1 MPLLQG
7 TAALELFEGTVDM
20 IPKRGARF
28 ARVIGLLAI
37 LCFAVLAPRSAQ
49 SQDRVAAVQKQV
61 LTLEAVFGAGGLQSV
76 GSEAAIWSPGGT
88 QLSYIHRKADGS
100 SELSTINLATGQR
113 RVLVDA
119 DKLSE
124 ITSTNSQIDDA
135 VERERR
141 TRYGVTAYH
150 WSPDSRHILFDS
162 NGALH
167 YFDLDTRKSR
177 KLLTSQPAIDPKF
190 SPDGQSVSYVVNHNL
205 LVRALRDQA
214 DHSLAVNPADDHGGS
229 NAILNGEVD
238 WLYEEELGVR
248 SNYFWSPD
256 SKQLAF
262 LQTDLRKVPTH
273 PVTDFIPMHPKTM
286 MEKYPL
292 VGDPLP
298 VVRLG
303 LVAQSGG
310 KVRWLDLDTTDA
322 YVPRFGW
329 VDSRTL
335 FAIVLDRKQEKVDLY
350 FVDVKSGR
358 ARCVLSETSDAY
370 IDVQKHLVFRP
381 LRSGN
386 RFLWM
391 SWRDGFTHI
400 YLYSFDRE
408 HPLAA
413 AAKLERQL
421 THGNFEVVAITG
433 VNEDTGTVFYAA
445 NQEDDRQQDVYAA
458 ALDGYSVRRLTSD
471 TGHST
476 AIFNEQGTAY
486 IKTYSSIDRPPQTSI
501 CQVSSDCT
509 VTDPGSTAPDSYYL
523 HPPEWLDFTTEDGT
537 VLHGMLFLP
546 SHGPGKI
553 PIVLA
558 PYGGP
563 GGQMVQ
569 NVWQNLNLFDM
580 VLANNGIAVLVV
592 DNRGS
597 ANRGKK
603 FASVTRFRLGEIELQ
618 DQLAA
623 LDQALARFPQLDSA
637 RVGFWGWSYG
647 GFMTLYAMTHSGRFI
662 AGCAGSPVSDWRLYD
677 ATYVER
683 YMGLLPEQKDGY
695 EKYSVLR
702 HAGELKGRLLMTHG
716 LSDVNVHPQNTIKMA
731 DELVRAGISFEMMTY
746 PRQTHHFTD
755 EALIHV
761 FRKFLE
767 HFVTYL
773 RPSVDLNEVSDR

>member
-1 MPLLQG
+1 VLV
-7 TAALELFEGTVDM
+7 AL
-20 IPKRGARF
+20 
-28 ARVIGLLAI
+28 GLVAPVPGLAH
-37 LCFAVLAPRSAQ
+37 AQ
-49 SQDRVAAVQKQV
+49 EVAAVPKKV
-61 LTLEAVFGAGGLQSV
+61 LTLEAVFGAGGLLSG
-76 GSEAAIWSPGGT
+76 GSEPATWPPDGT
-88 QLSYIHRKADGS
+88 QLSYIHRKEDGS
-100 SELSTINLATGQR
+100 SELSTINITTGKR
-113 RVLVDA
+113 AVLVDS
-119 DKLSE
+119 DKLSAIESSPSE
-124 ITSTNSQIDDA
+124 IEDA

-150 WSPDSRHILFDS
+150 WSPDSRHILFDA
-162 NGALH
+162 NGTLH
-167 YFDLDTRKSR
+167 YYDLETGQSR
-177 KLLTSQPAIDPKF
+177 NLQTSQLAIDPKF
-190 SPDGQSVSYVVNHNL
+190 SPDGKDVSYVFNHGL
-205 LVRALRDQA
+205 YVRPLGENAHHAVALNTVPDAPGQS
-214 DHSLAVNPADDHGGS
+214 D
-229 NAILNGEVD
+229 AILNGEVD

-273 PVTDFIPMHPKTM
+273 PVTDYIPMHPTAL

-303 LVAQSGG
+303 IVARTGG
-310 KVRWLDLDTTDA
+310 KVHWIDLDTTDA

-335 FAIVLDRKQEKVDLY
+335 FASVLDRKQDRVDLY
-350 FVDVKSGR
+350 FIDAESGKT
-358 ARCVLSETSDAY
+358 RCVLSESSDAY
-370 IDVQKHLVFRP
+370 IDVEKHLVFRA

-408 HPLAA
+408 NPLAA

-421 THGNFEVVAITG
+421 THGNFEVAAISG
-433 VNEDTGTVFYAA
+433 INEDSGTVFYLA
-445 NQEDDRQQDVYAA
+445 NKEDDRQQDLYSV
-458 ALDGYSVRRLTSD
+458 ALDGSGDRRLTSEAGYSAA
-471 TGHST
+471 T
-476 AIFNEQGTAY
+476 FNERGDAY
-486 IKTYSSIDRPPQTSI
+486 IRTYSRLDRPPETSVCRVDSGCSVI
-501 CQVSSDCT
+501 
-509 VTDPGSTAPDSYYL
+509 DPASTAPDRYNL
-523 HPPEWLDFTTEDGT
+523 PPPEWVDFSADDGT
-537 VLHGMLFLP
+537 VLHGLMFLP
-546 SHGPGKI
+546 SRRVGKV
-553 PIVLA
+553 PVVLA

-569 NVWQNLNLFDM
+569 NQWKALNLFDM

-597 ANRGKK
+597 ANRGQK
-603 FASVTRFRLGEIELQ
+603 FTSAPRFRVGEIELQ

-623 LDQALARFPQLDSA
+623 LDQAMARFPQLDSS

-683 YMGLLPEQKDGY
+683 YMGLLPERKDSY

-702 HAGELKGRLLMTHG
+702 HAGELKGHLLMTHG

-731 DELVRAGISFEMMTY
+731 DELVRAGIPFEMMMY
-746 PRQTHHFTD
+746 PRQTHHFTN
-755 EALIHV
+755 EAQIHV

-767 HFVTYL
+767 HYVTYL
-773 RPSVDLNEVSDR
+773 RPSVDSNEVSRE

>member
-1 MPLLQG
+1 MLNRVARLARAVSVLVPL
-7 TAALELFEGTVDM
+7 
-20 IPKRGARF
+20 
-28 ARVIGLLAI
+28 GLLA
-37 LCFAVLAPRSAQ
+37 LGPRLAFG
-49 SQDRVAAVQKQV
+49 QDRVGAVPKKV
-61 LTLEAVFGAGGLQSV
+61 LTLEAIFGAGGIL
-76 GSEAAIWSPGGT
+76 SEGPEPATWSPDGK
-88 QLSYIHRKADGS
+88 QLSHIQRGEGGS
-100 SELSTINLATGQR
+100 SELLTINIATGER
-113 RVLVDA
+113 KVLVNS
-119 DKLSE
+119 DKLSA
-124 ITSTNSQIDDA
+124 ISSSPSQIEDA

-150 WSPDSRHILFDS
+150 WSPDSKHILFDA
-162 NGALH
+162 NGTLH
-167 YFDLDTRKSR
+167 YYDLENGQSR
-177 KLLTSQPAIDPKF
+177 KLQTSQLAIDPKF
-190 SPDGQSVSYVVNHNL
+190 SPDGKNVSYVVNHGL
-205 LVRALRDQA
+205 FVRSLRDST
-214 DHSLAVNPADDHGGS
+214 DHAVALNNRHDDAGDS

-256 SKQLAF
+256 SRQLAF
-262 LQTDLRKVPTH
+262 LQIDLRKVPTH
-273 PVTDFIPMHPKTM
+273 PVTDYIPMHATAL

-303 LVAQSGG
+303 IVARTGG
-310 KVRWLDLDTTDA
+310 SIRWIDLDTNNA

-335 FAIVLDRKQEKVDLY
+335 YATVVERKQEKVDLY
-350 FVDVKSGR
+350 FIDAMSGKT
-358 ARCVLSETSDAY
+358 RCVLSETSDAY
-370 IDVQKHLVFRP
+370 IDVEKHLVFRP
-381 LRSGN
+381 FRSSG

-400 YLYSFDRE
+400 YLYTFDRE
-408 HPLAA
+408 NPLAA

-421 THGNFEVVAITG
+421 THGNFEVAAISA
-433 VNEDTGTVFYAA
+433 VNEDSGTVFYLA
-445 NQEDDRQQDVYAA
+445 NKEDDRQQDLYGVAI
-458 ALDGYSVRRLTSD
+458 DGSGVRRLTSEA
-471 TGHST
+471 GYSG
-476 AIFNEQGTAY
+476 AIFNERGDAY
-486 IKTYSSIDRPPQTSI
+486 VKSYSRLDRPPETSV
-501 CQVSSDCT
+501 CRVVGDCS
-509 VTDPGSTAPDSYYL
+509 VIGPSSTAPASYNL
-523 HPPEWLDFTTEDGT
+523 PPPEWVDFTADDGT
-537 VLHGMLFLP
+537 VLHGLLLLP
-546 SHGPGKI
+546 SRGISKVPV
-553 PIVLA
+553 VLA

-569 NVWQNLNLFDM
+569 NQWNALNLFDM

-603 FASVTRFRLGEIELQ
+603 FTSAPRFRVGEIELQ

-623 LDQALARFPQLDSA
+623 LDQALDRFPQLDSS

-683 YMGLLPEQKDGY
+683 YMGLLPERKDSY

-702 HAGELKGRLLMTHG
+702 RAGDLKGQLLMTHG

-731 DELVRAGISFEMMTY
+731 DELVRAGIPFDMMMY
-746 PRQTHHFTD
+746 PRQTHHFSS
-755 EALIHV
+755 EAQIHV
-761 FRKFLE
+761 FRKFLD
-767 HFVTYL
+767 HYVRYL
-773 RPSVDLNEVSDR
+773 RPSVDPAEVHQE

>member
-1 MPLLQG
+1 MS
-7 TAALELFEGTVDM
+7 
-20 IPKRGARF
+20 PKREPKL
-28 ARVIGLLAI
+28 ARVIGVLATLFI
-37 LCFAVLAPRSAQ
+37 AALAPRPAQ
-49 SQDRVAAVQKQV
+49 AQDRVAAVAKKV
-61 LTLEAVFGAGGLQSV
+61 LTLEAVFGAGGLQST
-76 GSEAAIWSPGGT
+76 GSEPAIWSPDGT
-88 QLSYIHRKADGS
+88 QLSYIHRKEDGS
-100 SELSTINLATGQR
+100 SELSTINIATGQR
-113 RVLVDA
+113 AVLVDA
-119 DKLSE
+119 DKLSA
-124 ITSTNSQIDDA
+124 ITSSNSQIEDA

-150 WSPDSRHILFDS
+150 WSPDSRHILFDA
-162 NGALH
+162 NGDLH
-167 YFDLDTRKSR
+167 YYDLETGQSR
-177 KLLTSQPAIDPKF
+177 NLQTSQLAIDTQF
-190 SPDGQSVSYVVNHNL
+190 SPDGQNVSYVVNHGL
-205 LVRALRDQA
+205 FVRALRDNTDHALALNTA
-214 DHSLAVNPADDHGGS
+214 DGPGASS
-229 NAILNGEVD
+229 AILNGEVD

-273 PVTDFIPMHPKTM
+273 PVTDYLPMRPNTI

-303 LVAQSGG
+303 IVAHTGG
-310 KVRWLDLDTTDA
+310 RVRWIELDTTDA

-335 FAIVLDRKQEKVDLY
+335 FAIVLDRKQERVDLY

-358 ARCVLSETSDAY
+358 AKCVLSETSDAY
-370 IDVQKHLVFRP
+370 IDVQNHLVFRP
-381 LRSGN
+381 LHSGN

-408 HPLAA
+408 HPLAT

-421 THGNFEVVAITG
+421 THGNFEVTAIAG

-445 NQEDDRQQDVYAA
+445 NKEDDRQQDVYGA
-458 ALDGYSVRRLTSD
+458 ALDGSSVRQLTSD
-471 TGHST
+471 TGHNT

-486 IKTYSSIDRPPQTSI
+486 MKTYSRIDRPLETSV
-501 CQVSSDCT
+501 CRVNSDCT
-509 VTDPGSTAPDSYYL
+509 VTDPASTAPDSYYL
-523 HPPEWLDFTTEDGT
+523 HPPEWLDFTAEDGT

-546 SHGPGKI
+546 SHGTGKV
-553 PIVLA
+553 PVVLA

-569 NVWQNLNLFDM
+569 NVWQNLNFFDM

-603 FASVTRFRLGEIELQ
+603 FASVPRFRLGEIELQ

-623 LDQALARFPQLDSA
+623 LDQALAHFPQLDPT

-647 GFMTLYAMTHSGRFI
+647 GFMTLYAMTHSGRFV

-683 YMGLLPEQKDGY
+683 YMGLLPERTDDY

-702 HAGELKGRLLMTHG
+702 HAGELRGQLLMTHG

-731 DELVRAGISFEMMTY
+731 DELIRAGISFEMMTY

-755 EALIHV
+755 EAVIHV

-773 RPSVDLNEVSDR
+773 RPSVDLDEASKL